1 MQSVVK
7 YLNNLILSEGLVGPE
22 ELGLREQS
30 REGLQLEN
38 RELDGLL
45 GGIPRGSL
53 TEINGEASSGRASLL
68 YRILAAATRRM
79 EICALVD
86 VNNSFDPASAAI
98 AGVGLEQLLWVRCG
112 GELETALKAMDLL
125 LHAGG
130 FGVVAVDMVGITEEP
145 RIESSLWYRFRRA
158 VLNSPSVA
166 LIVSPRP
173 ISATSSSLRLQLSNR
188 EQEWTG
194 NPGFR
199 LLRGFAREARSVR
212 PMRRFPALFDCQI
225 DRSGEGVRAGERH
238 SMEKP

>member
-1 MQSVVK
+1 
-7 YLNNLILSEGLVGPE
+7 
-22 ELGLREQS
+22 
-30 REGLQLEN
+30 
-38 RELDGLL
+38 
-45 GGIPRGSL
+45 
-53 TEINGEASSGRASLL
+53 
-68 YRILAAATRRM
+68 
-79 EICALVD
+79 
-86 VNNSFDPASAAI
+86 
-98 AGVGLEQLLWVRCG
+98 
-112 GELETALKAMDLL
+112 MDLL

-225 DRSGEGVRAGERH
+225 DRSGEGVRAGERN

>member
-79 EICALVD
+79 EI
-86 VNNSFDPASAAI
+86 
-98 AGVGLEQLLWVRCG
+98 
-112 GELETALKAMDLL
+112 
-125 LHAGG
+125 
-130 FGVVAVDMVGITEEP
+130 
-145 RIESSLWYRFRRA
+145 
-158 VLNSPSVA
+158 
-166 LIVSPRP
+166 
-173 ISATSSSLRLQLSNR
+173 
-188 EQEWTG
+188 
-194 NPGFR
+194 
-199 LLRGFAREARSVR
+199 
-212 PMRRFPALFDCQI
+212 
-225 DRSGEGVRAGERH
+225 
-238 SMEKP
+238 